1 MRRDSNPYPFWPLQV
16 LQPMMAARFAVFLC
30 LVQTAMALTPTG
42 LKTEY
47 LENPQGLDVLRPRLS
62 WILTATG
69 RAQKQAAFQIQ
80 VADAAQQFKS
90 GRGVIWDSGK
100 VTSDQNFGVVYGGP
114 DLPSGSR
121 YYWRV
126 RVWDQADKVSGWSST
141 ARWEM
146 GLLHPSDWKGKWIGG
161 PNEMT
166 CPLLRHEFQVSKKL
180 KKATAYVF
188 GFGFYELHLNGVR
201 VGDYVLA
208 PVNSNY
214 SKYLYYD
221 TYDVTSLLRQGG
233 NAAGLWLGNGYD
245 RNFNQYGYRWMS
257 AKQAILELD
266 LQFVDGTGSQM
277 VTDESWKAAESPILS
292 NSIYNGETYDARRE
306 KNGWDQFGY
315 DDHAWQT
322 VQLLPAPDGLL
333 RSRLMP
339 PIKVNDTLR
348 PREMHQPKP
357 GVFVFDLGQNIAG
370 WTRVRAHGPAGT
382 TIVMRHAEDLM
393 PDGTLNTR
401 TNRSAKATDTFILK
415 GAGVEVYEP
424 RFTYHGF
431 RYVEVT
437 GFPGTPTLDSLEG
450 RVIHAAFAPVGNFHS
465 SNPLLN
471 RIHLNFQWGVMNNLM
486 GSPTDNPTR
495 DERTPCQMDSM
506 MAEETALYNFDMNN
520 YYAKWLQDIEGGRDG
535 PNWSGDQV
543 FLAWLL
549 YQHYG
554 NRRILEETYENSRQ
568 LIDAFAT
575 QAGKPNPWSDAF
587 GDWCPPGRSGQYK
600 DCFSEGEI
608 VNTTIYY
615 RATLLVSQM
624 AEVLGK
630 TSDAL
635 AYKERAESILRE
647 FNARHFKEATHS
659 YGSGQQV
666 TSVMPLA
673 FDMVPS
679 DQKPAV
685 ANALW
690 ERLMGKDQEHLD
702 TGIFGT
708 RYLFDVLIDNG
719 FADAAYQALTQT
731 TYPSYGH
738 QISLGATTT
747 WEQWHFTGGMETH
760 DHAMFAGPGSTLYSR
775 LGGIRPAQPGYREIL
790 IRPAFPKGLTSVT
803 CSLRTVMGD
812 VVSNW
817 KAQNGLTLE
826 ITIPPNATAIVY
838 VPAIDARQV
847 TESDRPATQAVGV
860 RFLRMENG
868 YALFSVGS
876 GSYRFVA
883 PSRELNTH
891 TLRLSRQRD
900 IQQFSA
906 GSISTPLR

>member
-1 MRRDSNPYPFWPLQV
+1 MRASLV
-16 LQPMMAARFAVFLC
+16 VFFC
-30 LVQTAMALTPTG
+30 LVQTAMALTPAG

-47 LENPQGLDVLRPRLS
+47 LENPQGIDVLRPRLS
-62 WILTATG
+62 WIFTATG
-69 RAQKQAAFQIQ
+69 RAQKQTAFQMQ
-80 VADAAQQFKS
+80 VGDSAEQLKS
-90 GRGVIWDSGK
+90 GKGVIWDSGK
-100 VTSDQNFGVVYGGP
+100 VNSDQNFGIVYGGP
-114 DLPSGSR
+114 DLQSGAQ

-126 RVWDQADKVSGWSST
+126 RVWDQDGKTSGWSST
-141 ARWEM
+141 AWWAM
-146 GLLHPSDWKGKWIGG
+146 GLLHPSDWQGKWIGG

-166 CPLLRHEFQVSKKL
+166 CPLLRNEFQVGKKI

-188 GFGFYELHLNGVR
+188 GFGFYELHLNGVK

-221 TYDVTSLLRQGG
+221 TYDVSSLLRQGG

-245 RNFNQYGYRWMS
+245 RDFNQYGYRWMT

-266 LQFVDGTGSQM
+266 LQFVDGTRSHL

-306 KNGWDQFGY
+306 KSGWDRFGY
-315 DDHAWQT
+315 DDHAWQP
-322 VQLLPAPDGLL
+322 VQLFPAPAGQL

-339 PIKVNDTLR
+339 PIKVNRTLR
-348 PREMHQPKP
+348 PRQMHQPKP
-357 GVFVFDLGQNIAG
+357 GVFVFDLGQNMAG
-370 WTRVRAHGPAGT
+370 WMRVRASGAAGT
-382 TIVMRHAEDLM
+382 KIVMRHAEDLR
-393 PDGTLNTR
+393 PDGTLDTT
-401 TNRSAKATDTFILK
+401 TNRRAQATDTFILK

-450 RVIHAAFAPVGNFHS
+450 RVIHAAVEPVGKFQS

-471 RIHLNFQWGVMNNLM
+471 QIHSNFQWGVMNNLV
-486 GSPTDNPTR
+486 GIPTDNPTR
-495 DERTPCQMDSM
+495 NERTPCQMDSM

-520 YYAKWLQDIEGGRDG
+520 YYTKWLQDIEGGRDA

-543 FLAWLL
+543 FLTWLL
-549 YQHYG
+549 YEHYG
-554 NRRILEETYENSRQ
+554 SCRVLEETYENSRQ
-568 LIDAFAT
+568 LVDAFAT
-575 QAGKPNPWSDAF
+575 QASKPNPWSDAF
-587 GDWCPPGRSGQYK
+587 GDWCPPGRSGQYQ

-608 VNTTIYY
+608 VNTSIYY
-615 RATLLVSQM
+615 RATRLVSQM
-624 AEVLGK
+624 AEILGK
-630 TSDAL
+630 TSDAS
-635 AYKERAESILRE
+635 AYQERAESILRE
-647 FNARHFKEATHS
+647 FNARHFKGATHS
-659 YGSGQQV
+659 YGSGVQV

-685 ANALW
+685 ANALL
-690 ERLMGKDQEHLD
+690 ERLMGRDQEHLD

-719 FADAAYQALTQT
+719 FVEAAYQALTQT

-760 DHAMFAGPGSTLYSR
+760 DHAMFAGPGSTFYSR
-775 LGGIRPAQPGYREIL
+775 LGGIRPAQPGYEAIL

-803 CSLRTVMGD
+803 CSLRTVMGEI
-812 VVSNW
+812 VSNW
-817 KAQNGLTLE
+817 KVQNGLVQE

-838 VPAIDARQV
+838 VPAIDVGQV
-847 TESDRPATQAVGV
+847 TESGRPAPQAKGV
-860 RFLRMENG
+860 HFLRLENG

-876 GSYRFVA
+876 GSYQFA
-883 PSRELNTH
+883 SPHPGT
-891 TLRLSRQRD
+891 QR
-900 IQQFSA
+900 
-906 GSISTPLR
+906 P